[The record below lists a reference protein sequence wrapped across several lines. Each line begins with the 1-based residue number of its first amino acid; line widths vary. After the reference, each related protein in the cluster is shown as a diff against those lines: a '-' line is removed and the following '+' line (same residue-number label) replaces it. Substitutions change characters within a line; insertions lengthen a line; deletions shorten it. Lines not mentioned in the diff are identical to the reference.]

1 MGLRFRAYGFV
12 AAGALDPRPPSTEWW
27 GVGAVAELPAL
38 PPKIQT
44 LDGFR
49 VVYPPNRGYVVYKHF

>member
-1 MGLRFRAYGFV
+1 M
-12 AAGALDPRPPSTEWW
+12 PP
-27 GVGAVAELPAL
+27 L

-49 VVYPPNRGYVVYKHF
+49 VVYPPTPLSRGDIYGLVEQKQSLSSRDKK